1 MFDAR
6 IAVEEVIVDLTAEEI
21 AELNTWHDACDA
33 EWSEREALADAI
45 SDYSKK
51 ENNMKRER
59 KYDFGDWSLTTGDQP
74 SIIVNMA
81 RGRFATMSTE
91 VLIDRETAA
100 DMLNELHQSFQECS
114 RTKVIVPTIS

>member
-1 MFDAR
+1 MFDTR
-6 IAVEEVIVDLTAEEI
+6 IAVEEVIADLTDEEI
-21 AELNTWHDACDA
+21 AEINAWHDACDA
-33 EWSEREALADAI
+33 EWLEG
-45 SDYSKK
+45 K
-51 ENNMKRER
+51 NMKRER

-100 DMLNELHQSFQECS
+100 DMLNELRQSFQECS
-114 RTKVIVPTIS
+114 RTKVILPTIS